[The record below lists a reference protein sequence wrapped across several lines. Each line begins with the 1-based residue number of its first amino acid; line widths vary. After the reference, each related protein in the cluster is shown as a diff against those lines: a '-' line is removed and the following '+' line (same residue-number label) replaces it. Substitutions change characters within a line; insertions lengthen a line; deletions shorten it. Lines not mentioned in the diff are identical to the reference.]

1 MPSARY
7 YVHTAMLLVGVLS
20 GCGEE
25 SDKAGT
31 SASGGEGD
39 VPSSGGMSTSGGGPV
54 TGGQAAVGGAD
65 AGRGGVLGSGG
76 NVALGGGGGN
86 GGTGTGGTGTGGTG
100 TGGTGTGGAST
111 GGMTTGGT
119 GTGGTSTGGTG
130 TGGTSTGGTST
141 GGTGI
146 GGTSTGGT
154 STGGTSTGGASTG
167 GASIGGE
174 AGTSNGGEAGTGTG
188 GEAGTGGAAGPIGP
202 CDIYESV
209 GTPCV
214 AAHATVRALYAAY
227 DGPLY
232 QIQRASDQATTDV
245 SVGDGGF
252 ADTSVQDSFCA
263 GTSCTIPVIYDQSG
277 NENHLRVVWWAYWL
291 REGGNPA
298 DANGQRIT
306 VGGHTVYGIRV
317 TGYSTD
323 VGYRTGV
330 QLPGTASITNGSTTV
345 TFSEPQTLP
354 ANTPLFFR
362 VNTQDCPPD
371 SFPDNCKFLPQ
382 WTAADITNSTTVT
395 LKSPYTGTSSSASDV
410 WDNTTRGVA
419 TGDEAEAIYM
429 VVDGRRYSDQ
439 CCFGYGNS
447 EMSGWDEGNGT
458 MECIYF
464 GTDITWGGKGEGSGP
479 WVAADLENGM
489 FKCDQGGWRSEDLQV
504 PSAKSIDA
512 DFVTAMVKGPSGNH
526 FTLKAGNAQSGT
538 LVTMWDGS
546 RPPNGYSPKALRG
559 AVILGTGGDGSNG
572 GTGTWFEGVMTI
584 GNPPDEVDELIQAN
598 IVAVGYGN

>member
-1 MPSARY
+1 MKRKMQSTPEHLTTVRPVWRWSLLGTFAL
-7 YVHTAMLLVGVLS
+7 TATTS
-20 GCGEE
+20 CGGGTDGQ
-25 SDKAGT
+25 DKGAQ
-31 SASGGEGD
+31 GGEGN
-39 VPSSGGMSTSGGGPV
+39 
-54 TGGQAAVGGAD
+54 
-65 AGRGGVLGSGG
+65 GV
-76 NVALGGGGGN
+76 
-86 GGTGTGGTGTGGTG
+86 GTGGVVMTGGVPA
-100 TGGTGTGGAST
+100 TGGAAAGTGGAQV
-111 GGMTTGGT
+111 GGG
-119 GTGGTSTGGTG
+119 GTGGTSTGGVVM

-141 GGTGI
+141 GGVVMT

-154 STGGTSTGGASTG
+154 STGGTSTGGVVMTGGTSTG
-167 GASIGGE
+167 GTSTG
-174 AGTSNGGEAGTGTG
+174 GTSTGGTSTGGTSTGGTSTGGTSTGGSTG
-188 GEAGTGGAAGPIGP
+188 GEAGTTGTGGALGPIGP
-202 CDIYESV
+202 CDIYESAS
-209 GTPCV
+209 TPCV
-214 AAHATVRALYAAY
+214 AAHATVRALYSAY
-227 DGPLY
+227 AGPLY
-232 QIQRASDQATTDV
+232 QLQRASDGATTDV
-245 SVGDGGF
+245 PVGDGGF

-263 GTSCTIPVIYDQSG
+263 NTSCTIPVIYDQSG

-291 REGGNPA
+291 RDGGNPA

-317 TGYSTD
+317 TGYSTN

-371 SFPDNCKFLPQ
+371 SFPNNCKFLPQ
-382 WTAADITNSTTVT
+382 WTATAITNSTTVT

-419 TGDEAEAIYM
+419 VGDEAESMYM

-464 GTDITWGGKGEGSGP
+464 GTDITWGGRGEGTGP

-489 FKCDQGGWRSEDLQV
+489 YKCDQGGWGSESLQV
-504 PSAKSIDA
+504 PSAKTIDA
-512 DFVTAMVKGPSGNH
+512 DYATAMLKGPSGNH

-538 LVTMWDGS
+538 LVTMWDGP
-546 RPPNGYSPKALRG
+546 RPPNGYSPKTLRG

-572 GTGTWFEGVMTI
+572 GTGTWFEGVITK

-598 IVAVGYGN
+598 IVALGYGR